1 MAPYQ
6 IFTDAA
12 ADCSPQWFASLPP
25 IGRHP
30 YAGRDWQSGMYIRSG
45 TISAKHFYDLQKAGN
60 YASASQITPIQY
72 FQSFEP
78 ALSAE
83 TTFCICVFLRHV
95 RNFSVSSSVCGG
107 ITRGRLFAK
116 GRPLV
121 YIVKEHGAFFH
132 PSTLLSAVRK
142 PLRVSLKCNPVLGN
156 PLRDLLQMYM
166 MPSPPFICP
175 GGGFRNAMQAAVPQT
190 LLKSDSLPFSA
201 PDSLP
206 KLWYGTLPEIPLGRW
221 IRFEHPAGKEDL
233 F

>member
-1 MAPYQ
+1 MRQ
-6 IFTDAA
+6 LRCLREKGVTCDGLLS
-12 ADCSPQWFASLPP
+12 DLHRCSGGLQSPMVCILASHW
-25 IGRHP
+25 RHP

-190 LLKSDSLPFSA
+190 L
-201 PDSLP
+201 
-206 KLWYGTLPEIPLGRW
+206 
-221 IRFEHPAGKEDL
+221 
-233 F
+233 

>member
-25 IGRHP
+25 IGVIP
-30 YAGRDWQSGMYIRSG
+30 MQVGIGSQECTYAPERSPLSIF
-45 TISAKHFYDLQKAGN
+45 TTSKRRVIMLPPRKSH
-60 YASASQITPIQY
+60 TPIQY

-190 LLKSDSLPFSA
+190 L
-201 PDSLP
+201 
-206 KLWYGTLPEIPLGRW
+206 
-221 IRFEHPAGKEDL
+221 
-233 F
+233 